1 MLYIFF
7 FENNDFWALETAFCS
22 HWQNRGG
29 EKFGLEA
36 TYLPSDGLLCAEKTF
51 TFLLPTFHVT
61 TITANH
67 AALLC

>member
-36 TYLPSDGLLCAEKTF
+36 TYQVTDCFAQKKLLLFFCQLF
-51 TFLLPTFHVT
+51 T
-61 TITANH
+61 
-67 AALLC
+67 